1 LTLDIDLP
9 EELLPLVN
17 RSEQHLQALL
27 RKGINLQRW
36 VNSYT
41 HWPAGLALLF
51 QSGYTTGSDTLRA
64 ACEADCK
71 DSVKILI
78 RSTRCYLGP
87 DELLVA
93 ARHHHSGIREL
104 VVQEFIDRRKRLKV
118 VAEAFLSDEL
128 RYALSITPDTLLGF
142 DAFRT
147 YEALKASSFNV
158 DEFHGDYRWGGW
170 SVYDST
176 GDNLELSDQLW
187 DAGFRDVDEVCET
200 GKSCLT
206 RMEWGSLVQ
215 RFGGLLRKANWL
227 VSKGGGINHNVSG
240 SSALHILGHTV
251 GKAIYSVK
259 DTEEF
264 ASQLNQMSEDCKR
277 LLRRIICD
285 HIRDNCCCPYSL
297 SGCSGFTRLLGG
309 LFPTRSE
316 EGMDELVKR
325 LAMMLEILFDPEE
338 FHTWVYITGDVV
350 SCVLRFI
357 TSRSLGISHTCSHE
371 RYQAYEPDEITE
383 IQDEEKDSVRLS
395 QQLFEK
401 FLTKYKEQSLALPE
415 FLTGFW
421 WTHMNEVLSTCEPA
435 SAEEISRIIETGVIL
450 HR

>member
-1 LTLDIDLP
+1 
-9 EELLPLVN
+9 
-17 RSEQHLQALL
+17 
-27 RKGINLQRW
+27 
-36 VNSYT
+36 
-41 HWPAGLALLF
+41 
-51 QSGYTTGSDTLRA
+51 
-64 ACEADCK
+64 
-71 DSVKILI
+71 
-78 RSTRCYLGP
+78 
-87 DELLVA
+87 
-93 ARHHHSGIREL
+93 
-104 VVQEFIDRRKRLKV
+104 
-118 VAEAFLSDEL
+118 
-128 RYALSITPDTLLGF
+128 LGF

-147 YEALKASSFNV
+147 YEGLEASSFNV
-158 DEFHGDYRWGGW
+158 DEFHGDYRRGGW

-187 DAGFRDVDEVCET
+187 DAGFRDVDEVYET
-200 GKSCLT
+200 GETCLS
-206 RMEWGSLVQ
+206 RIGAGPLVR
-215 RFGGLLRKANWL
+215 RFAGLLSKANWL
-227 VSKGGGINHNVSG
+227 ISKGADINHRVYG
-240 SSALHILGHTV
+240 SSALHILGHSV
-251 GKAIYSVK
+251 GKAICSVK

-264 ASQLNQMSEDCKR
+264 GLQLSQMSGDCKR

-285 HIRDNCCCPYSL
+285 HTQDNCCCPYSL

-309 LFPTRSE
+309 FFSTRSK

-325 LAMMLEILFDPEE
+325 LATMLGILLDPEE
-338 FHTWVYITGDVV
+338 FYTWVCITGDVV

-401 FLTKYKEQSLALPE
+401 FLAKYKEQSLALPE